1 MAEGGGGGAAFEIG
15 DEQCPC
21 FADAVTPVGDVV
33 AVQPAAGLLG
43 GIAGFYQFALAA
55 HGLFAVRIGVVEVGK
70 IGCHTDKGC
79 DKHYGTCFE
88 EFGECLV
95 SPCIFKVCSY
105 DEQDDK
111 QEVVGHLHMVRH
123 DLQGDEEGCQDAAGQ
138 QLAPVGKYNARYCG
152 WDVGKGDELPDVSC
166 GNQDEE
172 VGRKSPHDAAQSR
185 QPHRYAEYPQED
197 VETQHE
203 DKRQVDV
210 AGKKELV
217 YFLRPLQRCGRVV
230 GWRDLI
236 SRHSAEEGIG
246 PAGAF
251 ACLFV
256 IFFGLLSGSGS
267 GGSIMLEQ
275 DASFY
280 IRWEEVSERNQD
292 ECQDSNQIGKGLF
305 YHLES

>member
-1 MAEGGGGGAAFEIG
+1 M
-15 DEQCPC
+15 
-21 FADAVTPVGDVV
+21 
-33 AVQPAAGLLG
+33 PA
-43 GIAGFYQFALAA
+43 I
-55 HGLFAVRIGVVEVGK
+55 V
-70 IGCHTDKGC
+70 
-79 DKHYGTCFE
+79 
-88 EFGECLV
+88 
-95 SPCIFKVCSY
+95 
-105 DEQDDK
+105 
-111 QEVVGHLHMVRH
+111 
-123 DLQGDEEGCQDAAGQ
+123 
-138 QLAPVGKYNARYCG
+138 
-152 WDVGKGDELPDVSC
+152 DVGKGDELPDVSC

-280 IRWEEVSERNQD
+280 IRREEVSERNQD